1 MESQGIINLIA
12 GTVLAV
18 SGWLLRELWAAVKDL
33 RNDLTKLREDL
44 PKDYVI
50 KNDYRRDIDEV
61 KMLLN
66 KIFDRLDDK
75 VDK

>member
-18 SGWLLRELWAAVKDL
+18 SGWLLRELWSAVKDL
-33 RNDLTKLREDL
+33 KSDLSKLREDL

-50 KNDYRRDIDEV
+50 KDDYRRDIDEV
-61 KMLLN
+61 KMMLN
-66 KIFDRLDDK
+66 KIFDRLDKK